1 MIPVLDLKR
10 PYNEL
15 RTELDEA
22 WSRVAGSGW
31 YILGGEVEAFEREF
45 AAYCGSAHCIGV
57 ANGLEALELILRAM
71 GIGPGDEVIV
81 PSNTYIASWL
91 AVSAVG
97 AEPAPVEPRRE
108 TSNLDPEKIEA
119 AITPRTKA
127 VMVVHLYGQTS
138 EMDAVLAVAR
148 RRGLRVLEDAAQA
161 HGASWN
167 GVKTGALSDA
177 AAFSFYPTKNLG
189 CLGDGGA
196 VTTSDPV
203 LADKLRLLRNYGS
216 RRKYYNEQ
224 KGMNSR
230 LDELQAALLRVKL
243 KRLDEWNVRRE
254 RIATLYSERLAGL
267 PGVTLP
273 KVAVGAR
280 PCWHQYAI
288 SCDGRDA
295 VRKTLEQ
302 GGVQTLVHY
311 PVPPH
316 LSGAY
321 ADRWPPGIFPIAEDL
336 AASTLSLP
344 IGPHLTP
351 EEAEEVAAKLT
362 AALRQV

>member
-1 MIPVLDLKR
+1 MIPILDLKR
-10 PYNEL
+10 PYDEL
-15 RTELDEA
+15 RAELDTA
-22 WSRVAGSGW
+22 WSKVAVSGW

-57 ANGLEALELILRAM
+57 ANGLEALELILRGM

-108 TSNLDPEKIEA
+108 TANLDPERLEA

-127 VMVVHLYGQTS
+127 VMAVHLYGQTA
-138 EMDAVLAVAR
+138 EMDGILAVAR
-148 RRGLRVLEDAAQA
+148 RHGLRVVEDAAQA

-167 GVKTGALSDA
+167 GEKAGALSDA

-243 KRLDEWNVRRE
+243 KRLDEWNSRRE
-254 RIATLYSERLAGL
+254 RIAALYAERLSGV
-267 PGVTLP
+267 PGMTLP
-273 KVAVGAR
+273 NVAVGAR

-288 SCDGRDA
+288 ACDNRDA
-295 VRKTLEQ
+295 VRKALEQ
-302 GGVQTLVHY
+302 RGVQTLIHY

-321 ADRWPPGIFPIAEDL
+321 AGRWPAGTFPVAEDL
-336 AASTLSLP
+336 AAHTLSLP
-344 IGPHLTP
+344 MGPHLRP
-351 EEAEEVAAKLT
+351 EEAKEVAATLT
-362 AALRQV
+362 AALRKA